1 MEIYLH
7 YWFTFFF
14 IFPIFEWAIHYS
26 LHYFEE
32 RVHKNHH
39 INITENRIDKSIR
52 IYYEIWPLLPI
63 IVCVYNTFY
72 IGALYFSKYYIIH
85 TLIHF
90 YPSSIPSLANHHNTH
105 HIYSKYNFCVTNIW
119 PDKIF
124 KTEYK
129 KIKI

>member
-1 MEIYLH
+1 MKLYLF

-14 IFPIFEWAIHYS
+14 VFPIFEWVIHYS

-32 RVHKNHH
+32 RIHRIHH
-39 INITENRIDKSIR
+39 VNITNNKIDKSVKI
-52 IYYEIWPLLPI
+52 IYEIWPLLPI

-90 YPSSIPSLANHHNTH
+90 NPNYLPSLANHHNTH
-105 HIYSKYNFCVTNIW
+105 HVYSKYNFCVTNIW
-119 PDKIF
+119 PDKVF
-124 KTEYK
+124 KTQYK

>member
-1 MEIYLH
+1 MNLASFYRQL
-7 YWFTFFF
+7 
-14 IFPIFEWAIHYS
+14 
-26 LHYFEE
+26 
-32 RVHKNHH
+32 
-39 INITENRIDKSIR
+39 
-52 IYYEIWPLLPI
+52 
-63 IVCVYNTFY
+63 VCVYNTFY

-90 YPSSIPSLANHHNTH
+90 YPNSIPSLSNHHNTH

-129 KIKI
+129 KIKNLTIYYKNAQTNVL